1 MDAINDASAYDKM
14 PGIGPHP
21 KGIHQWWAR
30 LPLPCARVMLFA
42 SLVDDP
48 SSNPE
53 FAGKSEEAIKAERKR
68 LFGIIRDLC
77 QKKIHEHPEAFERA
91 YREIKHNTGG
101 RLPILVD
108 PFCGGGSIPLEG
120 QRLGLTVQGS
130 DLNPLAVLITKSCI
144 ELIPRFIDMPPVNP
158 EAQKQKPLETGGWIG
173 SKGLAEDLKYY
184 GEWIRR
190 EADKRIGHL
199 YPNLKLN
206 RDSGGGESKV
216 IAWIWTRAMT
226 CPNPLCRATMP
237 LMRSFALKTKDGER
251 VWVEPA
257 LDKSTRRITFT
268 VKSGECNPE
277 RWRKIEAGA
286 AAVRESGK
294 KIKATFKCVAC
305 GHEPIKGGI
314 IDSIANSGR
323 LDILP
328 VAIVYESKKGRGYQ
342 SFGAEHLDPAFIGSE
357 RMKLKPDIQELIPT
371 QPARGTFAGNA
382 QGRIYGFKTFG
393 DYFTTR
399 QLVAICTFSG
409 LIPEAREQVLRG
421 AIARGLKNDG
431 VPLDKGGSGATAYA
445 DVVATFLAFA
455 VDRMADFSNSL
466 CGWTAGNQK
475 VMHLFGRQAIPMIWD
490 YSEANV
496 MGNTVGSWSTCHE
509 YVADCIIRVPITKT
523 GKGTAIQLDAANAA
537 WGHESIL
544 LSTDPPYYDNIGY
557 SDLSDFFYVWLRHSI
572 GSLYP
577 DLFSTMLT
585 PKEPE
590 LVATPYRFEGDVQ
603 KARKHFENGF
613 KKTFSSLKEKLDPRF
628 PITVYY
634 AFKQSEESEGD
645 SDDEDDAPVTLTTAW
660 ETLLES
666 LIQTGF
672 QITSTW
678 PVRASQKWRMVSMG
692 TNALASY
699 IVLACRARTPDAP
712 LARRSDFLS
721 DMKKELPDALK
732 KLQQTSIAPVDL
744 AQASIGPGIAIYSKY
759 SRVVEPDG
767 TTMSVRTAL
776 SLINQELRSL
786 VKHGIGDMDSETQ
799 FMIEWFE
806 QYGMQ
811 PAEFGRAET
820 LSKAKNTSV
829 EGLSRAGILVSRGG
843 KVSIKVREEYP
854 DDWDPVTDRRLTLW
868 ECTQHLIRRLQL
880 GEDEAAKLV
889 TRLGGKSE
897 DAKNLAYHLFNIC
910 ESKGMIDEARAYN
923 ELVTSWPE
931 IQRKAAGITG
941 AGPQK
946 ILDVGAERRGKK

>member
-1 MDAINDASAYDKM
+1 MIAQRKKLIEVALPLDAINDASAYDKM

-48 SSNPE
+48 STNPE
-53 FAGKSEEAIKAERKR
+53 FAGKSEDAVKAERKR

-77 QKKIHEHPEAFERA
+77 QKKIHEHPDVFDKA
-91 YREIKHNTGG
+91 YREIMHHTGG
-101 RLPILVD
+101 KLPVLID

-120 QRLGLTVQGS
+120 QRLGLTVHGS
-130 DLNPLAVLITKSCI
+130 DLNPVAALITKSYVEI
-144 ELIPRFIDMPPVNP
+144 IPRFLDMPPVN
-158 EAQKQKPLETGGWIG
+158 ADARKQKALELRDWKG
-173 SKGLAEDLKYY
+173 SDGLAADLKYY
-184 GEWIRR
+184 GEWMRQ
-190 EADKRIGHL
+190 EAERKIGHL
-199 YPNLKLN
+199 YTKAKLP
-206 RDSGGGESKV
+206 DGKEATV
-216 IAWIWTRAMT
+216 IAWLWARTVK
-226 CPNPLCRATMP
+226 CPNPACGATMP
-237 LMRSFALKTKDGER
+237 LVRSFSMATKGEKKVGILPITKKASKEVTYRMKT
-251 VWVEPA
+251 
-257 LDKSTRRITFT
+257 
-268 VKSGECNPE
+268 SGESTPGTVTRKGATCIFCHQPVPFEHIRAEGRANRLGADLIAVVVEGNRGRVYVSPE
-277 RWRKIEAGA
+277 DDQQEVVERIVPTWSPET
-286 AAVRESGK
+286 S
-294 KIKATFKCVAC
+294 
-305 GHEPIKGGI
+305 
-314 IDSIANSGR
+314 
-323 LDILP
+323 LP
-328 VAIVYESKKGRGYQ
+328 EHALGFRVQ
-342 SFGAEHLDPAFIGSE
+342 SYGMVKHSHL
-357 RMKLKPDIQELIPT
+357 
-371 QPARGTFAGNA
+371 
-382 QGRIYGFKTFG
+382 
-393 DYFTTR
+393 FTPR
-399 QLVAICTFSG
+399 QLAALSTLSG
-409 LIPEAREQVLRG
+409 LIPAAREQVLKDAATKG
-421 AIARGLKNDG
+421 MKDDN
-431 VPLDKGGSGATAYA
+431 VSLDKGGSGSRAYA
-445 DVVATFLAFA
+445 DAVVTFLAFA
-455 VDRMADFSNSL
+455 IDRMADFNNSL
-466 CGWTAGNQK
+466 CRWSPSNEK
-475 VMHLFGRQAIPMIWD
+475 VMNLFNRQAIPMVWD
-490 YSEANV
+490 FAEANAL
-496 MGNTVGSWSTCHE
+496 GNSVGSWTTCSD
-509 YVADCIIRVPITKT
+509 YVAECVSVVSVKPGPI
-523 GKGTAIQLDAANAA
+523 GKALQLDAANSA
-537 WGHESIL
+537 WSLPPML

-585 PKEPE
+585 PKKPE
-590 LVATPYRFEGDVQ
+590 LVATPYRFDGDGE
-603 KARKHFENGF
+603 KAKDHFEDGF

-645 SDDEDDAPVTLTTAW
+645 SDEEDDSLVTLTTAW

-699 IVLACRARTPDAP
+699 IVLACRPRSPDAP
-712 LARRSDFLS
+712 LARRSDFVS
-721 DMKKELPDALK
+721 DMKKEFPDALK

-744 AQASIGPGIAIYSKY
+744 AQASIGPGIAIYSRY
-759 SRVVEPDG
+759 SRVVEPSG
-767 TTMSVRTAL
+767 STMSVRTAL

-811 PAEFGRAET
+811 QGEFGRAET

-829 EGLSRAGILVSRGG
+829 DGLSRAGILVSRGG

-868 ECTQHLIRRLQL
+868 ECTQHLIKRLQL

-910 ESKGMIDEARAYN
+910 ETKGITDEAIAYN

-941 AGPQK
+941 SGPQK
-946 ILDVGAERRGKK
+946 ILNVGVERREKK

>member
-1 MDAINDASAYDKM
+1 LIPQRKKLIEVALPLDAINDASAYDKM

-42 SLVDDP
+42 SLVEDP

-53 FAGKSEEAIKAERKR
+53 FAGKSEDAVKAERKR

-77 QKKIHEHPEAFERA
+77 QKKIHEHPEVFEKA
-91 YREIKHNTGG
+91 YREIMHHTGG
-101 RLPILVD
+101 KLPVLID

-130 DLNPLAVLITKSCI
+130 DLNPVAVLITKSYI
-144 ELIPRFIDMPPVNP
+144 EIIPRFLDMPPVNP
-158 EAQKQKPLETGGWIG
+158 DARKQKALELRDWKG
-173 SKGLAEDLKYY
+173 SNGLAADLKYY
-184 GEWIRR
+184 GEWMRQ
-190 EADKRIGHL
+190 EAERKIGHL
-199 YPNLKLN
+199 YPKAKLT
-206 RDSGGGESKV
+206 DGKEATV
-216 IAWIWTRAMT
+216 IAWLWARTVK
-226 CPNPLCRATMP
+226 CPNPACGATMP
-237 LMRSFALKTKDGER
+237 LVRSFSVATKGE
-251 VWVEPA
+251 
-257 LDKSTRRITFT
+257 K
-268 VKSGECNPE
+268 K
-277 RWRKIEAGA
+277 
-286 AAVRESGK
+286 VR
-294 KIKATFKCVAC
+294 
-305 GHEPIKGGI
+305 
-314 IDSIANSGR
+314 
-323 LDILP
+323 ILP
-328 VAIVYESKKGRGYQ
+328 IIEKASREVTY
-342 SFGAEHLDPAFIGSE
+342 
-357 RMKLKPDIQELIPT
+357 RMKTSAESTPGTVTRKGATCIFCHQPVPFEHIRAEGRANRLGADLI
-371 QPARGTFAGNA
+371 AVVAEGNR
-382 QGRIYGFKTFG
+382 GRIYVSPTDDQQEAVEKIVPTWSPETSLPEYALGFRVQSYGMVKHSHL
-393 DYFTTR
+393 FTPR
-399 QLVAICTFSG
+399 QLAALSTFSG
-409 LIPEAREQVLRG
+409 LIPAVREQVMKD
-421 AIARGLKNDG
+421 AAARGMKDDN
-431 VPLDKGGSGATAYA
+431 VSLDKGGSGTRAYA
-445 DVVATFLAFA
+445 DAVATFLAFA
-455 VDRMADFSNSL
+455 IDRMADFNCSFSTWKPS
-466 CGWTAGNQK
+466 GEQA
-475 VMHLFGRQAIPMIWD
+475 MHLFGRQAIPMVWD
-490 YSEANV
+490 YCESNPFANKGITWENEV
-496 MGNTVGSWSTCHE
+496 E
-509 YVADCIIRVPITKT
+509 IVAGAIERVPIAKAKA
-523 GKGTAIQLDAANAA
+523 GYSRQLDAANAA
-537 WGHESIL
+537 WGPETIL

-557 SDLSDFFYVWLRHSI
+557 SDLSDFFYVWLRHSV

-585 PKEPE
+585 PKKPE
-590 LVATPYRFEGDVQ
+590 LVATPYRFDGDGK
-603 KARKHFENGF
+603 KAKDHFEDGF

-645 SDDEDDAPVTLTTAW
+645 PDDEDDSPVTLTTAW

-692 TNALASY
+692 SNALASY
-699 IVLACRARTPDAP
+699 IVLACRARTPEAP

-767 TTMSVRTAL
+767 STMSVRTAL

-811 PAEFGRAET
+811 QGEFGRAET

-829 EGLSRAGILVSRGG
+829 EGLARAGILVSRGG

-880 GEDEAAKLV
+880 GEDEAAKLA
-889 TRLGGKSE
+889 TLLGGKSE

-941 AGPQK
+941 SGPQK
-946 ILDVGAERRGKK
+946 ILDVGAERRGKR

>member
-1 MDAINDASAYDKM
+1 MMPPRKKLIEVALPLDAINDASAYDKM

-53 FAGKSEEAIKAERKR
+53 FAGESEDAIKVERKR

-77 QKKIHEHPEAFERA
+77 QKNIHEHPEAFEKA
-91 YREIKHNTGG
+91 YREIMHHTGG
-101 RLPILVD
+101 KLPVLID

-120 QRLGLTVQGS
+120 QRLGLTVHGS
-130 DLNPLAVLITKSCI
+130 DLNPVAVLITKSYI
-144 ELIPRFIDMPPVNP
+144 EIIPRFLEMPPVNP
-158 EAQKQKPLETGGWIG
+158 DARKQKNLERRKWKG
-173 SKGLAEDLKYY
+173 SDGLVADLEYY
-184 GEWIRR
+184 GEWMRQ
-190 EADKRIGHL
+190 EAEQKIGHL
-199 YPNLKLN
+199 YPKAKLP
-206 RDSGGGESKV
+206 DGKETTV
-216 IAWIWTRAMT
+216 IAWLWARTVK
-226 CPNPLCRATMP
+226 CPNPACGATMP
-237 LMRSFALKTKDGER
+237 LVRSFSLATKGEKKVRILPIIEKASKEITYRTKTSGESTPGT
-251 VWVEPA
+251 V
-257 LDKSTRRITFT
+257 TRR
-268 VKSGECNPE
+268 
-277 RWRKIEAGA
+277 GA
-286 AAVRESGK
+286 ICIFCQQPVPFAHIRAEGRANRLGADLIAV
-294 KIKATFKCVAC
+294 VAE
-305 GHEPIKGGI
+305 G
-314 IDSIANSGR
+314 DR
-323 LDILP
+323 
-328 VAIVYESKKGRGYQ
+328 
-342 SFGAEHLDPAFIGSE
+342 
-357 RMKLKPDIQELIPT
+357 
-371 QPARGTFAGNA
+371 
-382 QGRIYGFKTFG
+382 GRIYVTPTDDQKEIVNKALPAWFPETDLPEYALGFRVQSYGVVKHSHL
-393 DYFTTR
+393 FTPR
-399 QLVAICTFSG
+399 QLAALSTFSG
-409 LIPEAREQVLRG
+409 LIPAVRKQVLKDAADRG
-421 AIARGLKNDG
+421 MKDDN
-431 VPLDKGGSGATAYA
+431 VTLDKGGSGATAYA
-445 DVVATFLAFA
+445 DAIATFLAFA
-455 VDRMADFSNSL
+455 IDRMADFNCAFSTWKPS
-466 CGWTAGNQK
+466 GEQA
-475 VMHLFGRQAIPMIWD
+475 MHLFGRQSIPMVWD
-490 YSEANV
+490 YCESNPFANKGITWENEV
-496 MGNTVGSWSTCHE
+496 E
-509 YVADCIIRVPITKT
+509 IVARAIERVPIAKAKT
-523 GKGTAIQLDAANAA
+523 GYAKQLDAANAA
-537 WGHESIL
+537 WVQESIL

-577 DLFSTMLT
+577 DMFSTMLT
-585 PKEPE
+585 PKKPE
-590 LVATPYRFEGDVQ
+590 LVATPYRFDGDSK
-603 KARKHFENGF
+603 KAKNHFEGGF
-613 KKTFSSLKEKLDPRF
+613 KKTFGSLKEKLDVRF

-645 SDDEDDAPVTLTTAW
+645 EEDGDALTLTTAW

-699 IVLACRARTPDAP
+699 IVLACRLRAPDAP

-744 AQASIGPGIAIYSKY
+744 AQASIGPGIAMYSRYSKI
-759 SRVVEPDG
+759 VESDG
-767 TTMSVRTAL
+767 SSMSVRTAL

-786 VKHGIGDMDSETQ
+786 VKHGIGDIDSETQ

-806 QYGMQ
+806 QFGMLQ
-811 PAEFGRAET
+811 GEFGRAET

-829 EGLSRAGILVSRGG
+829 EGMSRAGILVSRGG

-868 ECTQHLIRRLQL
+868 ECTQHLIKRLQL
-880 GEDEAAKLV
+880 GENEAAKLV

-910 ESKGMIDEARAYN
+910 ESKGMIDEAIAYN

-941 AGPQK
+941 TGPQK
-946 ILDVGAERRGKK
+946 ILDVGV